1 MTRRRVIGVVLLAVS
16 VGIYGLSEAFPGSR
30 FFALLRLF
38 KWLPAVVFLL
48 VELVAVLWVFRLIF
62 SETTQESEMRIAR
75 ELRWI
80 PGALTRS
87 LLFAEMRV
95 WLYGLKPRRLTGW
108 KGQSFTYARQG
119 DNAKMQKIFLY
130 LMCVELPIAHFL
142 LQLWLTPI
150 ARWIVTLLSAYAA
163 LWMYAELRA
172 TTMRPVSLDG
182 GLLQIRYGLLHT
194 YELPVAV
201 IQSVARVGF
210 LDSGAYDLKLVGFG
224 APNVG
229 LTLNRPTRTLLGRQV
244 ASIAL
249 AVDEP
254 AQLFDALRQALARSE
269 AAGQGRP
276 CPREDAD
283 YV

>member
-1 MTRRRVIGVVLLAVS
+1 MTRRRIIGIALLGAS
-16 VGIYGLSEAFPGSR
+16 LGIYGLSRTFPGSH
-30 FFALLRLF
+30 FFALLRLL

-62 SETTQESEMRIAR
+62 SETTQESEMRITR

-80 PGALTRS
+80 PGAPTRS

-108 KGQSFTYARQG
+108 KGQLFTYARQG

-130 LMCVELPIAHFL
+130 LMCIELPIAHLFL
-142 LQLWLTPI
+142 RLWLTPM
-150 ARWIVTLLSAYAA
+150 ARWIVTLLSAYVA
-163 LWMYAELRA
+163 LWMYAEFRT

-182 GLLQIRYGLLHT
+182 DLLQIRYGILHT
-194 YELPVAV
+194 YEIPVAV
-201 IQSVARVGF
+201 IQSVARVGV
-210 LDSGAYDLKLVGFG
+210 LEAGAYDLKLVGFG

-229 LTLNRPTRTLLGRQV
+229 LTLKMPTRTLFGRRV
-244 ASIAL
+244 TSIAL

-254 AQLFDALRQALARSE
+254 AQLFDVLRQALARAE
-269 AAGQGRP
+269 VARNGHLCPPEHAGF
-276 CPREDAD
+276 
-283 YV
+283 V